1 MNLLEGNTEKV
12 GKFKKI
18 FKIFFC
24 LYKFHFKKKTPTKVE
39 VKNVEPEGFEP
50 SSKHAIKKRSTSLVF
65 VKF

>member
-1 MNLLEGNTEKV
+1 GNL
-12 GKFKKI
+12 KI